1 MAYSS
6 GSQSV
11 TEGRQE
17 LEAGTEAEAVEECCS
32 GTLAQPAFLYDSGPS
47 ARGGLLHPHHQSPI
61 REMYKK
67 HNGTLAWPW
76 ELEA

>member
-47 ARGGLLHPHHQSPI
+47 ARGGLLHPPPSVTHQGNVP
-61 REMYKK
+61 
-67 HNGTLAWPW
+67 
-76 ELEA
+76 